1 MQMAWNENDPDWNL
15 KSFNDHRIFTIGEL
29 NQLQE
34 VSVSEGSTVFLSYAL
49 ACVASVSN
57 WVITR
62 KLEREQK

>member
-1 MQMAWNENDPDWNL
+1 MQMARNENDPDWNL
-15 KSFNDHRIFTIGEL
+15 KSFNDHGIFTIGEL

-57 WVITR
+57 
-62 KLEREQK
+62 